1 MQKHWR
7 RQRLSPMLNKE
18 LVQQWMTH
26 PVTEAL
32 REVMKER
39 IEEFKDLLISSDDP
53 DLDRKVKGIIIGY
66 NDVLDWQPEVVD
78 AEVQREDVG
87 ASGSY

>member
-1 MQKHWR
+1 
-7 RQRLSPMLNKE
+7 
-18 LVQQWMTH
+18 
-26 PVTEAL
+26 
-32 REVMKER
+32 MKER

-53 DLDRKVKGIIIGY
+53 DLDRKVKGIVIGY

>member
-1 MQKHWR
+1 MI
-7 RQRLSPMLNKE
+7 SKE
-18 LVQQWMTH
+18 HVLQWTDH
-26 PVTEAL
+26 EVTKAL
-32 REVMKER
+32 REVIKER
-39 IEEFKDLLISSDDP
+39 IDELKDLLVSSDDP

-78 AEVQREDVG
+78 AEVQDEVVG